1 MRWNKQME
9 QLWSEK
15 GAEHQYCFE
24 DQVGGDGKKKIEVV
38 THRSAGAT
46 TTVFSG
52 APNGVS
58 ALSLSLSLTL
68 SLYVVV
74 SVSDPMLSL
83 FLHSIIFCLLLFASF
98 HLIFC
103 YIIVVIVIWLRMQFC
118 HISDRVLCSVF
129 WD

>member
-1 MRWNKQME
+1 VEQTNGAAMKWKRGRTSILFWRSSWRRWKE
-9 QLWSEK
+9 
-15 GAEHQYCFE
+15 E
-24 DQVGGDGKKKIEVV
+24 D
-38 THRSAGAT
+38 RSSHSPERRGHNNRIQRST
-46 TTVFSG
+46 ERCLCS
-52 APNGVS
+52 
-58 ALSLSLSLTL
+58 LSLSLSLTL